1 MRLPPRG
8 AVRSALAGVLVATTL
23 AGCAGHGWYAGDPPT
38 RYMSAGQFVRTY
50 LAAAR
55 AGDCDFTRRY
65 TEKRALAW
73 QLCSDPQVIAYRD
86 LGEPE
91 ADDPDQ
97 PGAVDVSFDMLTD
110 GSSDQT
116 IPSGWYGSGLTVERT
131 SHGWRVSDDGVA

>member
-1 MRLPPRG
+1 MCPR
-8 AVRSALAGVLVATTL
+8 ASSSAHISPRRGRATAISLV
-23 AGCAGHGWYAGDPPT
+23 G
-38 RYMSAGQFVRTY
+38 
-50 LAAAR
+50 
-55 AGDCDFTRRY
+55 
-65 TEKRALAW
+65 KRALAW

-97 PGAVDVSFDMLTD
+97 PGVVDVSFDMLTD